1 MHRQRRIPLS
11 PVVDQHEAHL
21 QPLIDSH
28 SAHLVTHPCMC
39 GRFSQTATPEIIA
52 EQFGIKEPLPLFA
65 PRYNIAP
72 SQSVVAIRI
81 EPDTTT
87 TTRKLV
93 LLRWGLIPSWAKDP
107 KIGNQCINA
116 KAETV
121 AEKPAFRSAFKKRRC
136 LVIVTGFFEWQRQQG
151 SLKQPMCIGLQSK
164 RPFAFAGLWEHWVPT
179 EGEPLETCTIITTE
193 PNELLQSIHNRMPV
207 ILAPTSYDQWLDPT
221 FQQAEPLKALLR
233 PYLSEELT
241 AYPVST
247 FVNNPRHDAPQ
258 CLEPVSV

>member
-1 MHRQRRIPLS
+1 
-11 PVVDQHEAHL
+11 
-21 QPLIDSH
+21 
-28 SAHLVTHPCMC
+28 MC
-39 GRFSQTATPEIIA
+39 GRFSQTASPEVMA
-52 EQFGIKEPLPLFA
+52 QQFELIDPPLFN

-72 SQSVVAIRI
+72 SQPVVAIRI

-87 TTRKLV
+87 RRLV
-93 LLRWGLIPSWAKDP
+93 QLRWGLIPSWAKDT

-121 AEKPAFRSAFKKRRC
+121 AEKPAFRAAFKNRRC
-136 LVIVTGFFEWQRQQG
+136 LVIATGFYEWQRQG
-151 SLKQPMCIGLQSK
+151 PVKQPMWIGLRSK
-164 RPFAFAGLWEHWVPT
+164 QPFAFAGLWEHWTPA
-179 EGEPLETCTIITTE
+179 EGDSLETCTIITTE
-193 PNELLQSIHNRMPV
+193 PNKLMASIHNRMPV

-221 FQQAEPLKALLR
+221 FQHIEPLKALLR

-247 FVNNPRHDAPQ
+247 LVNNPRHDAPQ

>member
-1 MHRQRRIPLS
+1 
-11 PVVDQHEAHL
+11 
-21 QPLIDSH
+21 
-28 SAHLVTHPCMC
+28 MC
-39 GRFSQTATPEIIA
+39 GRFSQTAAPEIIA
-52 EQFGIKEPLPLFA
+52 EQFNVKEPLLVQ

-72 SQSVVAIRI
+72 SQSIAAIRI
-81 EPDTTT
+81 DPDT

-93 LLRWGLIPSWAKDP
+93 MLRWGLIPSWAKDP

-121 AEKPAFRSAFKKRRC
+121 AEKPSFRSAFKKRRC
-136 LVIVTGFFEWQRQQG
+136 LVVATGFYEWQVQG
-151 SLKQPMCIGLQSK
+151 KHKQPLWIGLKSK
-164 RPFAFAGLWEHWVPT
+164 RPFAFAGLWEHWKPA

-193 PNELLQSIHNRMPV
+193 PNELMKPIHNRMPV

-221 FQQAEPLKALLR
+221 FQKIETLNGLLR
-233 PYLSEELT
+233 PYQSEELT

-247 FVNNPRHDAPQ
+247 LVNNPRHDTPQ